1 MKKEKIEFNLKF
13 NDIKEY
19 SDSLLIGT
27 VNVMYAGHN
36 RNRTHISKEC
46 ADKMFSKSAYAPVF
60 IEFKKDENGEDIA
73 GSHGGRVEID
83 DDGIRFVDTTIVAGC
98 VIDEPYWM
106 EEVDGEN
113 YYCVKVALYK
123 EKYPQI
129 QKIVENGVNQSM
141 EIACLQAE
149 YKEDDIL
156 YIEEARLDGLCM
168 ISVEPCFESSAVRCE
183 FSSQEEAK
191 AKFEFDYSEIVN
203 KVKEVFEAKDNS
215 ENTEEDEDKEE
226 CSTIENSENETEE
239 EDFAT
244 EDNEEDSNSDEEEEV
259 EDTADSSETEDENE
273 DEETEEEGFSMEEYK
288 ALITEYSA
296 LQEKFNA
303 LSEEVIS
310 LREFKANIEKEENKV
325 AVDEIASKF
334 NLDEE
339 EISDLREKAYSKEIT
354 LDVFEDKLFALVGR
368 KLLKNKNFS
377 KQDRNIKSKIK
388 TTNDDVSGE
397 FGILTS
403 LIKK

>member
-1 MKKEKIEFNLKF
+1 
-13 NDIKEY
+13 
-19 SDSLLIGT
+19 
-27 VNVMYAGHN
+27 
-36 RNRTHISKEC
+36 
-46 ADKMFSKSAYAPVF
+46 
-60 IEFKKDENGEDIA
+60 
-73 GSHGGRVEID
+73 
-83 DDGIRFVDTTIVAGC
+83 
-98 VIDEPYWM
+98 
-106 EEVDGEN
+106 
-113 YYCVKVALYK
+113 
-123 EKYPQI
+123 
-129 QKIVENGVNQSM
+129 
-141 EIACLQAE
+141 
-149 YKEDDIL
+149 
-156 YIEEARLDGLCM
+156 
-168 ISVEPCFESSAVRCE
+168 
-183 FSSQEEAK
+183 
-191 AKFEFDYSEIVN
+191 
-203 KVKEVFEAKDNS
+203 
-215 ENTEEDEDKEE
+215 
-226 CSTIENSENETEE
+226 
-239 EDFAT
+239 
-244 EDNEEDSNSDEEEEV
+244 
-259 EDTADSSETEDENE
+259 
-273 DEETEEEGFSMEEYK
+273 MEEYK

-339 EISDLREKAYSKEIT
+339 EISELREKAYSKEIT

>member
-1 MKKEKIEFNLKF
+1 MKKQKIELNFEFANIQEY
-13 NDIKEY
+13 NDGF
-19 SDSLLIGT
+19 LIASCP
-27 VNVMYAGHN
+27 VFYAGNN
-36 RNRTHISKEC
+36 RNRSHFTQEC
-46 ADKMFSKSAYAPVF
+46 AEKMMSKAAYVPVVA
-60 IEFKKDENGEDIA
+60 EFKEEGF
-73 GSHGGRVEID
+73 GSHGGRLEVD
-83 DDGIRFVDTTIVAGC
+83 DDGVRYVDTTTIIGC
-98 VIDEPYWM
+98 VLAEKFTIETINEKD
-106 EEVDGEN
+106 
-113 YYCVKVALYK
+113 YYCVKIALYK
-123 EKYPQI
+123 QKYEQI
-129 QKIVENGVNQSM
+129 EEFLNTHTGQSM
-141 EIACLQAE
+141 EISIIE
-149 YKEDDIL
+149 GDYDESEDMF
-156 YIEEARLDGLCM
+156 YIKDARLDALCVLGNCM
-168 ISVEPCFESSAVRCE
+168 PCFQDSTIRYSLETDEES
-183 FSSQEEAK
+183 K
-191 AKFEFDYSEIVN
+191 AKFEFAYSEIIN
-203 KVKEVFEAKDNS
+203 KVKEVFEAKDDS
-215 ENTEEDEDKEE
+215 ENTEEDEDKER
-226 CSTIENSENETEE
+226 CSVNENSENETEE

-259 EDTADSSETEDENE
+259 EDTADNSETEDENE